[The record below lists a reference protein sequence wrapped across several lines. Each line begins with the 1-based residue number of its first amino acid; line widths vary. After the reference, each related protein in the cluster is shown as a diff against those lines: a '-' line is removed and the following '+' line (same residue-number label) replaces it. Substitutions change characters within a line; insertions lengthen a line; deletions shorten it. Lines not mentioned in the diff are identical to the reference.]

1 MNIFYIDSD
10 PKVAARQLVDDHI
23 RKMQIESAQMLC
35 TTFHHYGVEAPYKKA
50 HYNHPSTKWTRES
63 LNHAQWLLDH
73 GLEICDEFV
82 VRYGKEHATR
92 KVLLWVKDNLPL
104 ISDKFPSIG
113 FVPPP
118 QCMPD
123 EYKTDDT
130 IKAYRDFYI
139 KDKLGIKK
147 LNYNKLNN
155 TPKWINESLLLEL
168 A

>member
-1 MNIFYIDSD
+1 MNIFYIDKN
-10 PKVAARQLVDDHI
+10 PQHAAQQLADDHI
-23 RKMQIESAQMLC
+23 RKMQIESAQMC
-35 TTFHHYGVEAPYKKA
+35 SVAHWVTGSTAPYKQS
-50 HYNHPSTKWTRES
+50 HTNHPSTKWTCES
-63 LNHAQWLLDH
+63 LDHAQWLLDH

-92 KVLLWVKDNLPL
+92 KVLFWVKDNLPL

-155 TPKWINESLLLEL
+155 TPKWINESL
-168 A
+168 

>member
-63 LNHAQWLLDH
+63 LDHATWLLEH

-104 ISDKFPSIG
+104 ISDKFPNVG